1 ADPKPGRPGRFAE
14 TSLMASALPV
24 RRGPPRE
31 RRSIV
36 FGFDKQASPMTAN
49 GPPQNPPHQRN
60 QPPASVDGA
69 AASQRFDTERFIVI
83 PLSGHEARNLVGI
96 LLQDEALAS
105 RIDWME
111 DKSRDGALREAFG
124 IELRCNAGQARVWS
138 IIERARR
145 LQIGAILASHSLE
158 GLDVEV
164 LVASPFWDQDV
175 SDEAGAPVIDWL
187 QRRISE
193 ANPALA

>member
-1 ADPKPGRPGRFAE
+1 
-14 TSLMASALPV
+14 M
-24 RRGPPRE
+24 
-31 RRSIV
+31 
-36 FGFDKQASPMTAN
+36 Q
-49 GPPQNPPHQRN
+49 
-60 QPPASVDGA
+60 
-69 AASQRFDTERFIVI
+69 
-83 PLSGHEARNLVGI
+83 
-96 LLQDEALAS
+96 
-105 RIDWME
+105 
-111 DKSRDGALREAFG
+111 
-124 IELRCNAGQARVWS
+124 CGQARVWS

>member
-1 ADPKPGRPGRFAE
+1 
-14 TSLMASALPV
+14 M
-24 RRGPPRE
+24 
-31 RRSIV
+31 
-36 FGFDKQASPMTAN
+36 
-49 GPPQNPPHQRN
+49 
-60 QPPASVDGA
+60 ASVDGA

-83 PLSGHEARNLVGI
+83 PLSGHEARNLVGV

>member
-1 ADPKPGRPGRFAE
+1 
-14 TSLMASALPV
+14 
-24 RRGPPRE
+24 
-31 RRSIV
+31 
-36 FGFDKQASPMTAN
+36 MTAN

-83 PLSGHEARNLVGI
+83 PLSGHEARNLVGV